1 MRFLIM
7 AFEFFYNNKSIHTFS
22 ILKKKKKKIWDEFQ
36 STCLCHDLSK
46 KKKNLVCAVLTENV
60 LERLEF
66 LFEAI
71 YVVG

>member
-1 MRFLIM
+1 MNFLIM
-7 AFEFFYNNKSIHTFS
+7 AFEFFYNNEIHTYLFN
-22 ILKKKKKKIWDEFQ
+22 LGEFQ
-36 STCLCHDLSK
+36 STCLCHDISK
-46 KKKNLVCAVLTENV
+46 TKTKKLVCAVLTENV